1 MSKQIA
7 VGKALQE
14 LQDKIKAAY
23 GLSYRVRVTGV
34 IAEIQGP
41 DYPRHEVVLRPTYKE
56 QPSDQSKAG
65 PEQR

>member
-1 MSKQIA
+1 MLKQIA

-14 LQDKIKAAY
+14 LQDKIRTAY

-34 IAEIQGP
+34 IAEIEGP
-41 DYPRHEVVLRPTYKE
+41 DYPKHEVVLRPTHKK
-56 QPSDQSKAG
+56 QPSDRPKAG